1 MFFNKIICTTIR
13 WNFIQDIRISNIQ
26 YWAKYWAP
34 ERTITLTFFTISK
47 AASEIIISRIS
58 EVLYKL
64 SVSVVPS
71 CTYSIFFS
79 AQKTHLSFIFGMAHD
94 FTKGKYIFYI
104 FVEERTKVPSHGVI
118 RRIKVH
124 FTFKFISHHFL

>member
-1 MFFNKIICTTIR
+1 MLN
-13 WNFIQDIRISNIQ
+13 
-26 YWAKYWAP
+26 
-34 ERTITLTFFTISK
+34 
-47 AASEIIISRIS
+47 SEIIISRIS

-71 CTYSIFFS
+71 CILFFS

-124 FTFKFISHHFL
+124 FTYKFISHHFLSGGNPNKDLILDFV